1 MKRLVRKMT
10 LCLTVLIL
18 AMGSANAA
26 TEKAYAKL
34 DGATPR
40 GSSKSTWNAETD
52 VFEWQERSNNAI
64 TNLGLP
70 TGNIM
75 GYEKLVIDCDFIT
88 GSDSKFRI
96 LFYKKGDDQNSKI
109 LWVESEGETTFV
121 LSELFEGYEEYLE
134 NCSEICLSGTN
145 WEKGKSPDS
154 VKVNGLY
161 LETFDDGI
169 SRDYATFENPQNT
182 TTTWYPETQIFEW
195 NATSYNQLN
204 NIGLPSGDITK
215 YKKLV
220 VDCDIL
226 SGNQFRILIYKDKL
240 NETLWVKS
248 SGITEFNLADVPS
261 DYLMNCTKISLSGN
275 NGGDT
280 IRTYAV
286 TYTETV
292 NGEPIEKTK
301 EVKVYGEVKINSIY
315 LETYPNDE
323 SYNDILLTKDMYKEW
338 DGVGADASPVN
349 ENAYLEYNVG
359 KELGSGATIY
369 GNGSVPAQSYADL
382 TNYAKIIFKGTEGIK
397 VRLLVNRQSS
407 ANDYEEIVLP
417 IESNGK
423 AELDLTSYEYF
434 HLNVIK
440 RPYGEPNGTVSRIM
454 LVEKPRH
461 LVIDDDKQLDL
472 DVKEGVSYASI
483 TYNRTIAA
491 NKYGTICLPFAPDV
505 ASLEAYNFYEL
516 TASTVNGT
524 EGSVTF
530 TKVDAPEANTPY
542 IYRLVDGAVE
552 GTPITCG
559 TTEVSAE
566 AGTTSIGLW
575 EMVGSF
581 TNQVV
586 NCTGKAIYALNGATQ
601 KLMKV
606 TQTLTV
612 PPYRAYIQGVGNSIN
627 ETPQSLTVR
636 ISGPTGIEQI
646 SAADVEGLLPATI
659 YDLMGR
665 PVQNPQKGHLYIQGG
680 KKTIY

>member
-52 VFEWQERSNNAI
+52 VFEWQDRSNNAI

-96 LFYKKGDDQNSKI
+96 LFYKKGDNQNSKI

-161 LETFDDGI
+161 LETFDDGV
-169 SRDYATFENPQNT
+169 RQDFATFENVNNGN
-182 TTTWYPETQIFEW
+182 W
-195 NATSYNQLN
+195 NAEARTFKWTTQYGNQLRS
-204 NIGLPSGDITK
+204 IGLPNGDLTK

-220 VDCDIL
+220 VDCEIRNA
-226 SGNQFRILIYKDKL
+226 SQFRILFYQD
-240 NETLWVKS
+240 NSNQTLYVKQ
-248 SGITEFNLADVPS
+248 SGVTEFLLAEESALTEDM
-261 DYLMNCTKISLSGN
+261 LRNCSEVCLSGSN
-275 NGGDT
+275 IANDT
-280 IRTYAV
+280 G
-286 TYTETV
+286 TV
-292 NGEPIEKTK
+292 
-301 EVKVYGEVKINSIY
+301 VVNSIY

-323 SYNDILLTKDMYKEW
+323 SYNDILLTKDMFVEW
-338 DGVGADASPVN
+338 NGVGADAEVINTNIYPT
-349 ENAYLEYNVG
+349 YN
-359 KELGSGATIY
+359 LGIDTDMLY
-369 GNGSVPAQSYADL
+369 GHASVVKTFYANL
-382 TNYAKIIFKGTEGIK
+382 TDYEKIIFKGKTGTV
-397 VRLLVNRQSS
+397 VRALFNRQV
-407 ANDYEEIVLP
+407 D
-417 IESNGK
+417 NGPVVEK
-423 AELDLTSYEYF
+423 YATIDENGRAEMDLTDIEEYA
-434 HLNVIK
+434 HLNAIK
-440 RPYGEPNGTVSRIM
+440 LQGSGVVNRIM
-454 LVEKPRH
+454 LVEKPR

-472 DVKEGVSYASI
+472 DAEEGVSYASV
-483 TYNRTIAA
+483 TYNRTIDA
-491 NKYGTICLPFAPDV
+491 NKYGTICLPFAPDA

-516 TASTVNGT
+516 TASNIEGT

-530 TKVDAPEANTPY
+530 TKVDVPKANKPY
-542 IYRLVDGAVE
+542 IYRLADGAEE

-559 TTEVSAE
+559 ATEVSVTPE
-566 AGTTSIGLW
+566 TTIISGW
-575 EMVGSF
+575 QMVGSF
-581 TNQVV
+581 TNQTVD
-586 NCTGKAIYALNGATQ
+586 CTGKAIYALNGTTQ
-601 KLMKV
+601 NLMKV
-606 TQTLTV
+606 TKTLTV
-612 PPYRAYIQGVGNSIN
+612 PPYRAYIEGTSSQLDL
-627 ETPQSLTVR
+627 QMLTVR

-680 KKTIY
+680 KKVVY

>member
-10 LCLTVLIL
+10 LCLTFLSL
-18 AMGSANAA
+18 AMGSANAFTKKVYA
-26 TEKAYAKL
+26 TFDEEKVTHASNSEWL
-34 DGATPR
+34 
-40 GSSKSTWNAETD
+40 SSEMTFTWSQGN
-52 VFEWQERSNNAI
+52 SNSINNI
-64 TNLGLP
+64 GLP
-70 TGNIM
+70 SGDITK
-75 GYEKLVIDCDFIT
+75 YEKLVVDCEIQEGT
-88 GSDSKFRI
+88 MYRV
-96 LFYKKGDDQNSKI
+96 LFYSKNKGTTAFIEPIKESGP
-109 LWVESEGETTFV
+109 VEII
-121 LSELFEGYEEYLE
+121 LSEVVTDEDYLL
-134 NCSEICLSGTN
+134 NCSEICLSGGN
-145 WEKGKSPDS
+145 WESPNGK
-154 VKVNGLY
+154 VKVNEVY

-169 SRDYATFENPQNT
+169 SRDYATFDKVNNSN
-182 TTTWYPETQIFEW
+182 WDAETKTFAWDIH
-195 NATSYNQLN
+195 YGNQLRS
-204 NIGLPSGDITK
+204 IGLPNGDLTK
-215 YKKLV
+215 FKKLV
-220 VDCDIL
+220 VDCEIRNA
-226 SGNQFRILIYKDKL
+226 SQFRILFYQG
-240 NETLWVKS
+240 NSNQTLYVKQ
-248 SGITEFNLADVPS
+248 SGVTEFLLAEESALTEDM
-261 DYLMNCTKISLSGN
+261 LRNCSEVCLSGSN
-275 NGGDT
+275 IANDT
-280 IRTYAV
+280 G
-286 TYTETV
+286 TV
-292 NGEPIEKTK
+292 
-301 EVKVYGEVKINSIY
+301 VVNSIY

-323 SYNDILLTKDMYKEW
+323 SYNDILLTKDMYKDW
-338 DGVGADASPVN
+338 DGVGTDASPIN

-505 ASLEAYNFYEL
+505 ASLETYNFYEL

-581 TNQVV
+581 TNQIV

-680 KKTIY
+680 KKVVY

>member
-10 LCLTVLIL
+10 LCLTFLSL
-18 AMGSANAA
+18 AMGSANAFTKKVYA
-26 TEKAYAKL
+26 TFDEEKVTHASNSEWL
-34 DGATPR
+34 SGEMTFTW
-40 GSSKSTWNAETD
+40 SKGYS
-52 VFEWQERSNNAI
+52 NAI
-64 TNLGLP
+64 NNIGLP
-70 TGNIM
+70 SGDITK
-75 GYEKLVIDCDFIT
+75 YEKLVVDCEIQEGT
-88 GSDSKFRI
+88 MYRV
-96 LFYKKGDDQNSKI
+96 LFYSKNKENTAI
-109 LWVESEGETTFV
+109 IKPIEKSGPVEII
-121 LSELFEGYEEYLE
+121 LSEVVTDEDYLL
-134 NCSEICLSGTN
+134 NCSEICLSGGDGN
-145 WEKGKSPDS
+145 SSEGK
-154 VKVNGLY
+154 VKVYEVY

-292 NGEPIEKTK
+292 NEEPIEKTK

-323 SYNDILLTKDMYKEW
+323 SYNDILLTKDMYKDW
-338 DGVGADASPVN
+338 DGVGTDASPIN

-505 ASLEAYNFYEL
+505 ASLETYNFYEL

-581 TNQVV
+581 TNQEVD
-586 NCTGKAIYALNGATQ
+586 CIDKAIYALNGETQ

-606 TQTLTV
+606 TQRLTV

-646 SAADVEGLLPATI
+646 SAADVEGLLPATSI

-680 KKTIY
+680 KKVVY